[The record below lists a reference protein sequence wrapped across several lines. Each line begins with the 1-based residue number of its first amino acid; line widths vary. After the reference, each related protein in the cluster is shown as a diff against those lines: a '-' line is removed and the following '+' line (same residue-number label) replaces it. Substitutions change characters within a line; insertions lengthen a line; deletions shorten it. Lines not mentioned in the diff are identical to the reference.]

1 MYIPRGGF
9 PVRLVIL
16 VTVFT
21 IALGAPVWAQ
31 DWTAIQ
37 KEAIDILQQYL
48 RIDTS
53 NPPGTTTKAADFLA
67 AILKKEGLP
76 VVRHESKPGLA
87 IIYSRLKGSGPGKP
101 ILLLNHMDV
110 VPADKSQWKV
120 DPFAGTIIGN
130 DIWGRGAAD
139 MKGLGVVQL
148 AAFLTLKRQQV
159 PLARDVIFMAV
170 PDEET
175 GGNLGALWMIQNHYA
190 DLDPEYV
197 LDEGGFGSRDLFADG
212 KLVFGISVVEKQI
225 MRLRIRAEG
234 VAGHG
239 SQPHDQNPNDH
250 LVRALARLVSQ
261 PLPTGDVDVLNVMR
275 TRVGAFAK
283 NKFTNAIQHS
293 TIALTVLKA
302 GVGDPPAP
310 NVIPSVAEAIIDCRV
325 LPGTT
330 IDQWVAEIRR
340 RLGDPALKLEVIN
353 KPRAPESI
361 TSAYDAPLFKALEA
375 AIKRQ
380 YADAIVTP
388 MIIPYGTDS
397 NSFRPKGVKS
407 YGFNPLVLPF
417 SVVSSMHS
425 DEERLPLD
433 GIGAGIRIMFEA
445 LKDTAGR

>member
-1 MYIPRGGF
+1 M
-9 PVRLVIL
+9 RLVI
-16 VTVFT
+16 
-21 IALGAPVWAQ
+21 IAALCAVLFASPAQAQ
-31 DWTAIQ
+31 DWNAIQ
-37 KEAIDILQQYL
+37 KEAIQILQQYL

-53 NPPGTTTKAADFLA
+53 NPPGHTAKAADFLSG
-67 AILKKEGLP
+67 ILKKEGLP
-76 VVRHESKPGLA
+76 VTRYESKPGLA
-87 IIYSRLKGSGPGKP
+87 IIHARLKGTGAGKP
-101 ILLLNHMDV
+101 IVLLNHMDV
-110 VPADKSQWKV
+110 VPADKSRWKV
-120 DPFAGTIIGN
+120 DPFAGTIVGN
-130 DIWGRGAAD
+130 EIWGRGAAD

-148 AAFLTLKRQQV
+148 AAFLALKRLNV
-159 PLARDVIFMAV
+159 ALARDIIFMAV

-175 GGNLGALWMIQNHYA
+175 GGDLGALWMIQNHYA
-190 DLDPEYV
+190 ELDPEFV

-212 KLVFGISVVEKQI
+212 TLVFGISVVEKQI

-234 VAGHG
+234 IAGHG
-239 SQPHDQNPNDH
+239 SQPHDQNPNDR
-250 LVRALARLVSQ
+250 LVRALTRLVNQ
-261 PLPTGDVDVLNVMR
+261 PLPTADVEVLNIMKQR
-275 TRVGAFAK
+275 IGAFAK

-330 IDQWVAEIRR
+330 IDQWVAEIQR
-340 RLGDPALKLEVIN
+340 RLGDPQLKLEVIN

-361 TSAYDAPLFKALEA
+361 TSPYDTPLFKALEG

-397 NSFRPKGVKS
+397 NGFRPKGVKS

-425 DEERLPLD
+425 DEERIPLD
-433 GIGAGIRIMFEA
+433 GIGSGIRILFEA
-445 LKDTAGR
+445 LKETAGTGR